1 MRAQYDGKHNNH
13 QLENII
19 SSFSMRRLMKAA
31 DLSWSRP
38 GLPHSFISS
47 EEAEGRK
54 NKNFLFLLIEIR
66 FYAGTKWKGNFVSLA
81 SENVVIQ
88 FHPEN
93 IVSFYLNE
101 FLLSG
106 GTPIKRGKTKIS
118 NFVCSVLY
126 LSIFLQN

>member
-1 MRAQYDGKHNNH
+1 
-13 QLENII
+13 
-19 SSFSMRRLMKAA
+19 MKAA
-31 DLSWSRP
+31 DP
-38 GLPHSFISS
+38 GLTLAHSFISS
-47 EEAEGRK
+47 EEAGGRK

-81 SENVVIQ
+81 
-88 FHPEN
+88 PEN

>member
-1 MRAQYDGKHNNH
+1 
-13 QLENII
+13 
-19 SSFSMRRLMKAA
+19 MKAA

-38 GLPHSFISS
+38 GLSHSFISS
-47 EEAEGRK
+47 EEAGGRK

-81 SENVVIQ
+81 LKNVVIQ
-88 FHPEN
+88 FQPEN

>member
-1 MRAQYDGKHNNH
+1 
-13 QLENII
+13 
-19 SSFSMRRLMKAA
+19 MKAA
-31 DLSWSRP
+31 DLGWSWL
-38 GLPHSFISS
+38 GLTQSFISS
-47 EEAEGRK
+47 EEAGGRE

-66 FYAGTKWKGNFVSLA
+66 FYAGTKWKGNFGPK
-81 SENVVIQ
+81 NVVIQ
-88 FHPEN
+88 FQPEN

-126 LSIFLQN
+126 LSIFLQNWQF

>member
-1 MRAQYDGKHNNH
+1 MRAQSDGKHNNH

-19 SSFSMRRLMKAA
+19 SSFSITRLMKDQA
-31 DLSWSRP
+31 W
-38 GLPHSFISS
+38 PHSFISS
-47 EEAEGRK
+47 EEAGGTET
-54 NKNFLFLLIEIR
+54 KNFLFLLIEIR

-81 SENVVIQ
+81 LKNVVIQ
-88 FHPEN
+88 FQPEN

-106 GTPIKRGKTKIS
+106 GTPIKRGKNEIS
-118 NFVCSVLY
+118 NLVCSPLY